1 MTPNYLLDTSVISLL
16 APERPRLSGD
26 FAKWVESRQDSL
38 LLSAIT
44 ILEIEQGINK
54 LIRAGGTAR
63 AERLTNWLN
72 AILDDFSDRVLVVD
86 VDIARVAGAMSDAA
100 IAIGEHP
107 GLADVL
113 IAATA
118 KAHSA
123 IVLTRNGRHFAALG
137 VEFADPLER
146 LP

>member
-1 MTPNYLLDTSVISLL
+1 VTPNYLLDTSVISLL

-26 FAKWVESRQDSL
+26 LTKWIESRQDNL

-54 LIRAGGTAR
+54 LVRAGGTAR

-72 AILDDFSDRVLVVD
+72 AILDDFGDRILVVD

-100 IAIGEHP
+100 IAKGEHP

-118 KAHSA
+118 KARSA

-137 VEFADPLER
+137 VGFADPLER

>member
-26 FAKWVESRQDSL
+26 FAKWIENRQDSL
-38 LLSAIT
+38 SLSAIT

-54 LIRAGGTAR
+54 LLRAGGTER

-72 AILDDFSDRVLVVD
+72 AILDEFGDRVLVVD

-100 IAIGEHP
+100 IATGERP

-123 IVLTRNGRHFAALG
+123 IVLTRNGKHFAALG

>member
-1 MTPNYLLDTSVISLL
+1 MIPNYLLDTSVISLL

-26 FAKWVESRQDSL
+26 FAKWIESRQDSL

-54 LIRAGGTAR
+54 LMRAGGAAR
-63 AERLTNWLN
+63 GERLTNWLN
-72 AILDDFSDRVLVVD
+72 AILDDFGDRVLVVD

-100 IAIGEHP
+100 IATGEHP

-123 IVLTRNGRHFAALG
+123 MVLTRNGRHFAALG